1 MTDWRTSRTRR
12 TRRIL
17 SKRVRNWV
25 IILLLKMNG
34 TLSGPL
40 SAIFAQFRVITTF
53 LIYFGSQAPWRVT
66 NVVCSPRSYP
76 RSQDR
81 SVFLR
86 SPGFFFFF
94 FFL

>member
-1 MTDWRTSRTRR
+1 M
-12 TRRIL
+12 
-17 SKRVRNWV
+17 

-86 SPGFFFFF
+86 SPGSTGQRQVVSSAEPGHEEA
-94 FFL
+94 L